1 MSNALQSLSA
11 PESADKSRLE
21 HVVQSGIKA
30 GRQANEALREIRDRR
45 LYRDEAATFAEY
57 LQTRW
62 EMSRSRGYQLIAAV
76 EVTESLPTRHKGKIV
91 NESQARA
98 IASVPEAKRA
108 EVMDLTDA
116 EPGPVTA
123 DKIKRASAR
132 VLQPEPEPAAPET
145 PPEDVHNCGH
155 SDDDP
160 EEPNEHPG
168 AVVSEPLPGD
178 DSVAMYR
185 ARMAVQELELIPAN
199 DPGRSE
205 ALLWVALQISNMP
218 Q

>member
-1 MSNALQSLSA
+1 MSNALQPLTAS
-11 PESADKSRLE
+11 ESADKTRLE

-57 LQTRW
+57 LQARW
-62 EMSRSRGYQLIAAV
+62 NMSRSRGYQLIAAV
-76 EVTESLPTRHKGKIV
+76 EVTESLPERHKGKIT

-98 IASVPEAKRA
+98 ISAVPQEKRA
-108 EVMDLTDA
+108 QVMDLTDD

-123 DKIKRASAR
+123 AKIKRASAR
-132 VLQPEPEPAAPET
+132 VVEPEPEPAATET
-145 PPEDVHNCGH
+145 PPKNVHNCGH
-155 SDDDP
+155 LDDGDD
-160 EEPNEHPG
+160 EPNEHPG

-185 ARMAVQELELIPAN
+185 AKMAVQELELIPAN

-205 ALLWVALQISNMP
+205 ALMWVALQISNMP